1 MFATLTP
8 RTARTARPGQ
18 FEIGLPAWV
27 DRMFGPEEAWWP
39 VTEAFVPRT
48 DLIETAGRYE
58 VTVELPGMKA
68 EDVTVEFE
76 EGRLVIQGHKQEE
89 KEVKE
94 KKYHRI
100 ERRFGEFRRVL
111 PMPGPVNETLV
122 AARFAD
128 GVLTVAVPKAET
140 AMARKIEIKG

>member
-1 MFATLTP
+1 
-8 RTARTARPGQ
+8 
-18 FEIGLPAWV
+18 
-27 DRMFGPEEAWWP
+27 MFGPEEAWWP
-39 VTEAFVPRT
+39 ANEAFAPRT

-68 EDVTVEFE
+68 EDVTVEFD

-89 KEVKE
+89 KDMKE
-94 KKYHRI
+94 KKFHRV

-122 AARFAD
+122 TARFAD